1 MTADSLCNLLRCAI
15 YVVKRGWKTALEI
28 QDVGSGASPKG
39 VKRSRRRGGGSSIGL
54 SCGGSAAGET
64 RSALRLYLQELASLN
79 VSLSEA
85 LDLSTPGG
93 RALAGML
100 AAFAD
105 DAERDILRDRVRAC

>member
-39 VKRSRRRGGGSSIGL
+39 VKRSRRRGGGVRSD
-54 SCGGSAAGET
+54 CRVAARPLGRLAP
-64 RSALRLYLQELASLN
+64 RSRLYLQELASLN